1 MGTRR
6 SYFGTQIPLV
16 MQNSVGRIMPTP
28 QASIGSAFGDLTD
41 KGAVVTGGYS
51 GIGVEQGAEKYGS
64 AGLLLSSA
72 DRGWSGLSAEL
83 RNHSKGVI
91 GWRSPQSDTEICVD
105 VCGNGSLV
113 TRRAAGIEDR
123 RVASRGTIWLSPPGL
138 QEGSVDIAEDLRG
151 ILHIY
156 LSLSQFCPSNLG
168 TNIDE
173 SGIGVLRYESAFED
187 PLLAEIAHAIASE
200 LQTQTSAG
208 SLLVEALAGSL
219 AARLV
224 QKHVRTSSDRFFP
237 RLTRQGLDRRRLSRV
252 LDYIEV
258 NLEGDLTIDR
268 VASIACLSKYHFAR
282 TFKQAVGHPPHR
294 YISAKRLERAKALLI
309 QGDRSL
315 VDIALALRFSCQAN
329 FTRAFKQA
337 TGQTPGQY
345 RQKLAS
351 Q

>member
-1 MGTRR
+1 MTT
-6 SYFGTQIPLV
+6 SH
-16 MQNSVGRIMPTP
+16 
-28 QASIGSAFGDLTD
+28 ASITSGFGDLTG
-41 KGAVVTGGYS
+41 KAAATGGYS
-51 GIGVEQGAEKYGS
+51 GFGLEKGAKKYGS

-83 RNHSKGVI
+83 RNHRKGVI
-91 GWRSPQSDTEICVD
+91 AWRSPQPDTEICVD

-123 RVASRGTIWLSPPGL
+123 KVASRGTIWLSPPGL
-138 QEGSVDIAEDLRG
+138 QEGSLDIAEDLRG

-156 LSLSQFCPSNLG
+156 LSPSQFSPTNLG
-168 TNIDE
+168 TNIDD
-173 SGIGVLRYESAFED
+173 SGIGALSYESAFED

-208 SLLVEALAGSL
+208 SLLVEALASSL

-224 QKHVRTSSDRFFP
+224 QKHASVSSDQSFP
-237 RLTRQGLDRRRLSRV
+237 GLTGQGLDRRRLFRV
-252 LDYIEV
+252 LDYIEA

-268 VASIACLSKYHFAR
+268 MASIACLSRYHFAR
-282 TFKQAVGHPPHR
+282 TFKQAVGQSPHR
-294 YISAKRLERAKALLI
+294 YVSTKRLERARALLI

-329 FTRAFKQA
+329 FTRAFRQA

-345 RQKLAS
+345 RRRLGS